1 MTDIVSL
8 PGRIKN
14 ILFKP
19 AATWEEIG
27 KEDMSVR
34 AVNRSFLIPL
44 LIIISLSA
52 FAGTL
57 IYTSSKLSILYPVI
71 RALKHFTCF
80 YITILLSALI
90 LNELSPA
97 YVRTRNYSFNFRL
110 IAYSLTPLFT
120 TVFIT
125 RLLPDLALINLLG
138 FYGAYILYRGIHSV
152 ENTEKQNLLNYFIVA
167 LLTVITVYFSISW
180 ISRSLFEGIY
190 FAFAGGI

>member
-1 MTDIVSL
+1 MTDIGKL

-19 AATWEEIG
+19 GATWKEIR

-34 AVNRSFLIPL
+34 TVSRSFLIPL
-44 LIIISLSA
+44 LIIVSLSA
-52 FAGTL
+52 FTGML

-90 LNELSPA
+90 LNELSSA
-97 YVRTRNYSFNFRL
+97 YMNTRNYAFNFRL
-110 IAYSLTPLFT
+110 VTYSLTPLFT

-138 FYGAYILYRGIHSV
+138 FYGAYIMYRGMQTI
-152 ENTEKQNLLNYFIVA
+152 ENKEKQNLLNYFIVA
-167 LLTVITVYFSISW
+167 LLTVITLYFSISW
-180 ISRSLFEGIY
+180 ISRSLFEGLY
-190 FAFAGGI
+190 FAFAGSI

>member
-19 AATWEEIG
+19 EATWEEIR

-34 AVNRSFLIPL
+34 AVSRSFLIPL
-44 LIIISLSA
+44 LVLVSLSS
-52 FAGTL
+52 FAGML

-80 YITILLSALI
+80 YLTILLSALV
-90 LNELSPA
+90 LNELSSA
-97 YVRTRNYSFNFRL
+97 YIKTRNYAFNFRL
-110 IAYSLTPLFT
+110 VTYSLTPLLA

-138 FYGAYILYRGIHSV
+138 FYGAYIMYRGIHIV
-152 ENTEKQNLLNYFIVA
+152 ENKEKQNLLNYFIVA
-167 LLTVITVYFSISW
+167 LLTVITLYFSISW

>member
-1 MTDIVSL
+1 MTDTGKLIS
-8 PGRIKN
+8 RTKN

-19 AATWEEIG
+19 ASTWEEII

-34 AVNRSFLIPL
+34 EVSRSFLLPL
-44 LIIISLSA
+44 LVLISVSA

-57 IYTSSKLSILYPVI
+57 IYTSGKLSILYPLI

-80 YITILLSALI
+80 YITILLSALVF
-90 LNELSPA
+90 NELSLA
-97 YVRTRNYSFNFRL
+97 YVKTRNYAFNFRL
-110 IAYSLTPLFT
+110 VTYSLTPLFT

-138 FYGAYILYRGIHSV
+138 FYGVYILYRGIHTI

-167 LLTVITVYFSISW
+167 LLTVITLYFSISW
-180 ISRSLFEGIY
+180 ISRSLFEGLY
-190 FAFAGGI
+190 FAFAGSI